1 MHHEVSFDLEACGFK
16 SYELFSRSTKVNS
29 EICRPVAKFSMIS
42 ILKKELKSMLT
53 MLKLTIV
60 CLAAVLS
67 CRPEVGNISGDQKAK
82 VVGEVQQ
89 FFENYF
95 NAIASRGLMAE
106 ADYLDQSQ
114 DFFWV
119 PPGYHSP
126 ISYDSVMNILRL
138 TAPQL
143 TSVKNSFDTLRII
156 VLNEK
161 LVTYAGTLQSVMTDA
176 SGNVKSIQLI
186 ETGVVIKRDDGWK
199 LLNGQTAN
207 R

>member
-1 MHHEVSFDLEACGFK
+1 
-16 SYELFSRSTKVNS
+16 
-29 EICRPVAKFSMIS
+29 MIS
-42 ILKKELKSMLT
+42 ILKKELKSRLT
-53 MLKLTIV
+53 MVKLTCIL
-60 CLAAVLS
+60 CLTAVLS
-67 CRPEVGNISGDQKAK
+67 CRPEVGNISVDQKAK

-95 NAIASRGLMAE
+95 NAIASKGLMAE
-106 ADYLDQSQ
+106 AGYLDQSQ

-138 TAPQL
+138 TAPRF

-161 LVTYAGTLQSVMTDA
+161 LVTYAGTLQSVMTDTL
-176 SGNVKSIQLI
+176 GIVKSIQLI
-186 ETGVVIKRDDGWK
+186 ETGVVIKRGDGWK